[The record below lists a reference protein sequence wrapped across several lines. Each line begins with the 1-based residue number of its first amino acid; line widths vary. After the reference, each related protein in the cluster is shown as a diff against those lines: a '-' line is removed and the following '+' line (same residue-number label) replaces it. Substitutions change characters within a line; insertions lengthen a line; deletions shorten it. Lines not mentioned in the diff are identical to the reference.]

1 MKRNALRAG
10 TVERARK
17 LRRNATDA
25 EKRLWSAL
33 REKLPEAK
41 FRRQV
46 PLGPYIADFA
56 SHRHKLIVE
65 VDGGQHGEPA
75 NAAKD
80 MARTGFL
87 EGEGYRVLRVWN
99 NDVLGNSE
107 GVIEQ
112 IAASLAV
119 PMEEANS

>member
-1 MKRNALRAG
+1 MRRNTLPAG
-10 TVERARK
+10 ATERARK
-17 LRRNATDA
+17 LRRHATDA

-56 SHRHKLIVE
+56 SHRVKLVVE
-65 VDGGQHGEPA
+65 VDGGQHGEPN

-80 MARTGFL
+80 AARTRFL
-87 EGEGYRVLRVWN
+87 ESEGYRVLRVWN
-99 NDVLGNSE
+99 NDVLENLE
-107 GVIEQ
+107 GVMKQ
-112 IAASLAV
+112 IATALAA
-119 PMEEANS
+119 PAGEERQ